1 MVPRA
6 MDKRGK
12 RRAFPTKEQENERV
26 ELATNVGS
34 IPIARS
40 ISSSVRSRCPQR
52 LSGNEGRGRT
62 TAGCCKIPQAS

>member
-12 RRAFPTKEQENERV
+12 DWTSLTEEQESERV
-26 ELATNVGS
+26 ELAANVGS

-40 ISSSVRSRCPQR
+40 IHLRV
-52 LSGNEGRGRT
+52 
-62 TAGCCKIPQAS
+62 

>member
-40 ISSSVRSRCPQR
+40 TLFVVSGHKSR
-52 LSGNEGRGRT
+52 
-62 TAGCCKIPQAS
+62 

>member
-12 RRAFPTKEQENERV
+12 CGAFPTKEQES
-26 ELATNVGS
+26 ELFDLAANVGS

-40 ISSSVRSRCPQR
+40 IHLRV
-52 LSGNEGRGRT
+52 
-62 TAGCCKIPQAS
+62 

>member
-1 MVPRA
+1 

-12 RRAFPTKEQENERV
+12 CRAFPTKEQENERV

-40 ISSSVRSRCPQR
+40 TLQIRAEKRKSRRAPR
-52 LSGNEGRGRT
+52 
-62 TAGCCKIPQAS
+62 PPASIIDVIES